1 MSADKLLLWMSAR
14 SSGSWPQF
22 RAAVEELHVADSDGG
37 ETEVAEDAVGQ
48 DGLPLYQALR
58 LNLQRVGHAEF
69 FAGAE
74 ESEWRVTPP
83 SLSAVERPEGWL
95 GVAVGARSVR
105 LLERLRAAAGS
116 RLEEAALATHWP
128 TAIFV
133 RGKTL
138 SELADVAALARLH
151 VQADA
156 PRALLGC
163 VPAVDDPVIRR
174 PEVIP
179 IGADWRIEG
188 FDALASR
195 WKASTRAEVDSG
207 RLGLYRFSL
216 AYRRHVLFCDGG
228 GVFEV
233 APSVG
238 KFLAARRRRLKVMR
252 YDALHRTL
260 RLPSIFRPPL
270 LIERALVLCSGR
282 PPTYEPRAQAS
293 GLLTYADIPGDV
305 ARLAASLLR
314 QELR

>member
-1 MSADKLLLWMSAR
+1 MSADKLLFWMSAR

-37 ETEVAEDAVGQ
+37 ETEMADDAVGQ

-83 SLSAVERPEGWL
+83 SLAAVERPDGWL
-95 GVAVGARSVR
+95 GVVVGARSIR
-105 LLERLRAAAGS
+105 FLERLRAAAGS

-133 RGKTL
+133 RGKSL
-138 SELADVAALARLH
+138 SELADVAARAGLH
-151 VQADA
+151 GQPDA

-174 PEVIP
+174 PAEIP
-179 IGADWRIEG
+179 IGADWRIQR
-188 FDALASR
+188 FDALASG
-195 WKASTRAEVDSG
+195 WTASTRVEVDCG
-207 RLGLYRFSL
+207 RRGLYRFSL
-216 AYRRHVLFCDGG
+216 AYRRHVLFCDGVS
-228 GVFEV
+228 VFEV
-233 APSVG
+233 PPSIG

-252 YDALHRTL
+252 YDPLHRTL
-260 RLPSIFRPPL
+260 CLPSIFRPPL
-270 LIERALVLCSGR
+270 LVERALVLCSGR
-282 PPTYEPRAQAS
+282 PPTYEARAQAS
-293 GLLTYADIPGDV
+293 GLLTYPDIPADV
-305 ARLAASLLR
+305 AGLAASLLR

>member
-37 ETEVAEDAVGQ
+37 ETEMAEDAVGQ

-74 ESEWRVTPP
+74 ESGWRVTPP
-83 SLSAVERPEGWL
+83 SLAAVEQPEGWL

-105 LLERLRAAAGS
+105 LLERLRAAAGA
-116 RLEEAALATHWP
+116 RLETAALAAHWP
-128 TAIFV
+128 TVFSV
-133 RGKTL
+133 RGRSL
-138 SELADVAALARLH
+138 SELADAGTLAGFH
-151 VQADA
+151 VQPDA

-163 VPAVDDPVIRR
+163 VPAVDDPIIRR
-174 PEVIP
+174 PAEIP
-179 IGADWRIEG
+179 IGADWRIER
-188 FDALASR
+188 FDALASGWR
-195 WKASTRAEVDSG
+195 ASTRAEVDSG
-207 RLGLYRFSL
+207 RRGLYRFSL
-216 AYRRHVLFCDGG
+216 AYRRHVLFCVGG
-228 GVFEV
+228 SVFEV
-233 APSVG
+233 PPSVG

-270 LIERALVLCSGR
+270 LVERALVLCSGR
-282 PPTYEPRAQAS
+282 PPAYEARPQAS
-293 GLLTYADIPGDV
+293 GLLTYQDIPADV
-305 ARLAASLLR
+305 AGLAASLLR